1 MSCGSVKK
9 VKPRMENY
17 TQQQTSVCDSQDD
30 FNVAV
35 QEAVKYN
42 NRQYMKQTRGWAE
55 ICSVIWLIFMVWAL
69 VLAMKMHSGPKKIEH
84 LVLALLFPPVYVLAY
99 YLSSFGSEVGVSK
112 TVNVG
117 FM

>member
-1 MSCGSVKK
+1 MKK
-9 VKPRMENY
+9 VKPQTENY
-17 TQQQTSVCDSQDD
+17 SEDQMTGSVCGSQAD

-69 VLAMKMHSGPKKIEH
+69 VLAMKIHKGPKKIEH
-84 LVLALLFPPVYVLAY
+84 ILFALLFPPIYVLSY
-99 YLSSFGSEVGVSK
+99 YLSFFGSEGPVVSK